1 MFFFQNVILA
11 PIKIENMERMEE
23 EQTIIK
29 KKKKRKI
36 FSKFWIPYP
45 QKDELIFR
53 SPIPLNGCS
62 HQGTQT

>member
-29 KKKKRKI
+29 KKKKRKM
-36 FSKFWIPYP
+36 FSKF
-45 QKDELIFR
+45 
-53 SPIPLNGCS
+53 
-62 HQGTQT
+62 